1 MFGFRGA
8 IGISSYVEEGVRG
21 RIKSSELKPFIHVC
35 NKSCLMLHMKGFGSD
50 LPHTSRQREN

>member
-8 IGISSYVEEGVRG
+8 IRISSYVEEGVRG

-35 NKSCLMLHMKGFGSD
+35 NEAINSLKLFNASYERLRF
-50 LPHTSRQREN
+50 